1 MAEILLPSITRG
13 WSWKVRGEMLPFK
26 HEKQTS
32 INQPNIMPKFQGLP
46 TLFIAEKQWSTYK
59 EGWVLLLQKK
69 KKEKYLCADA
79 QLLMFQ
85 SSPSRIKILSILS
98 FASTEVGKRK
108 ACILFCRFKQELI
121 VFVLMAMEIRE
132 VIKFINLISVPQKY
146 SPKGWINTELTA
158 FMLGS
163 MTALPCTCK
172 LFKWERDLSD
182 LHSLARIL

>member
-1 MAEILLPSITRG
+1 M
-13 WSWKVRGEMLPFK
+13 
-26 HEKQTS
+26 
-32 INQPNIMPKFQGLP
+32 INLQRRLS
-46 TLFIAEKQWSTYK
+46 STFA
-59 EGWVLLLQKK
+59 KK

-146 SPKGWINTELTA
+146 SPKG
-158 FMLGS
+158 
-163 MTALPCTCK
+163 
-172 LFKWERDLSD
+172 
-182 LHSLARIL
+182 

>member
-1 MAEILLPSITRG
+1 MGRCHHLNTKNKHQSTNQTLCQN
-13 WSWKVRGEMLPFK
+13 FK
-26 HEKQTS
+26 DSLH
-32 INQPNIMPKFQGLP
+32 
-46 TLFIAEKQWSTYK
+46 Y
-59 EGWVLLLQKK
+59 LLQRNNDQLTKKVEFYFCK